1 MTVKIA
7 VVMGDIT
14 AFEDE
19 AIVNSANRSL
29 LKGSGLCKVIY
40 EKEENNL
47 WKTLFLILKAL
58 LVMD

>member
-19 AIVNSANRSL
+19 AIVNSDNRSL
-29 LKGSGLCKVIY
+29 IKGSGLCKVIY
-40 EKEENNL
+40 EKAGAA
-47 WKTLFLILKAL
+47 TLTTAL
-58 LVMD
+58 QDLS